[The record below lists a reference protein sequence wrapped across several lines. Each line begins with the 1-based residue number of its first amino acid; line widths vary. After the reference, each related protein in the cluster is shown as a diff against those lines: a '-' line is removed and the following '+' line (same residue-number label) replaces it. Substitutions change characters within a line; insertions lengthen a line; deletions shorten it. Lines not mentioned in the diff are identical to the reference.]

1 MSLNRK
7 PGQSTPSVQTA
18 ARHSLEEMEVDPFP
32 QRCWLF
38 HIRIDAVVDTQRGRE
53 RERERE
59 RESEYVCMHV
69 LKRKYK
75 KGFFA
80 CLLVHPNT
88 HTHRQTD
95 RHTHTHTDTHTLQMT
110 RVSGMCR
117 AL

>member
-53 RERERE
+53 RERDRERERSRERERGQERE
-59 RESEYVCMHV
+59 REKASMCVCV
-69 LKRKYK
+69 
-75 KGFFA
+75 
-80 CLLVHPNT
+80 C
-88 HTHRQTD
+88 
-95 RHTHTHTDTHTLQMT
+95 
-110 RVSGMCR
+110 
-117 AL
+117 